1 MFYIYILYGAS
12 SDKYYVGYS
21 QDPWYRLEQHNTAW
35 TTKYTGKLGEWMLA
49 AVFEAGASRS
59 EAMRLEEFIKR
70 QKSRRLMERLTDPDF
85 VPSREL
91 AQLVR
96 VPHAQDESS

>member
-49 AVFEAGASRS
+49 AVLRQEQAEA
-59 EAMRLEEFIKR
+59 KR
-70 QKSRRLMERLTDPDF
+70 
-85 VPSREL
+85 
-91 AQLVR
+91 
-96 VPHAQDESS
+96 

>member
-1 MFYIYILYGAS
+1 
-12 SDKYYVGYS
+12 
-21 QDPWYRLEQHNTAW
+21 
-35 TTKYTGKLGEWMLA
+35 
-49 AVFEAGASRS
+49 
-59 EAMRLEEFIKR
+59 
-70 QKSRRLMERLTDPDF
+70 MERLTDPDF